1 MMTTVFDDVSRP
13 LHGTKDEQKA
23 RMDRVQAYCVKLPK
37 NVQGAYM
44 ELAVAA
50 GYDEQQLTLIEK
62 WCAHNSI
69 NINDWQIPV
78 LETLYTTLEQK
89 RVYQTFFVNV
99 AKTMEEQQ
107 NQSLNGFK
115 GVIISEQ
122 KKVLND
128 FNQASAETAS
138 SLLFQIGAVE
148 EMIRA
153 FNPDSD
159 LTARFSQAVLEGVD
173 SGIQAQ
179 ADIFNAG
186 MAQALG
192 DHMSRI
198 EFGNDVLEQK
208 MNLISAEIQKIE
220 KLDVP
225 NLVAPL
231 TRQLTLQM
239 GSVADHAKAVVEK
252 LRVGMEAQTKEA
264 SEKLTQRNKDTKAA
278 FDRSASAAEEKFGEL
293 TTAAEEKF
301 EGVIGKMGKAIESEL
316 WLERVKIWSGVAI
329 IGILTGPVMSYWLF
343 FRHWKFA

>member
-78 LETLYTTLEQK
+78 LETLYNTLEQK

-115 GVIISEQ
+115 NVITSEQ
-122 KKVLND
+122 KKVLDD

-159 LTARFSQAVLEGVD
+159 LTARFSQAVLKGVD

-179 ADIFNAG
+179 ADLFNAG
-186 MAQALG
+186 MSSALDG
-192 DHMSRI
+192 HLSRL
-198 EFGNDVLEQK
+198 ENGNNILEQK
-208 MNLISAEIQKIE
+208 MNLISVEIQKIE

-225 NLVAPL
+225 KLLDPL
-231 TRQLTLQM
+231 TRELKSKMDGFT
-239 GSVADHAKAVVEK
+239 SNADYVVKK
-252 LRVGMEAQTKEA
+252 LSSEMAAQAEDTSK
-264 SEKLTQRNKDTKAA
+264 KLTERNSAKKAG

-293 TTAAEEKF
+293 VSDAEAKF
-301 EGVIGKMGKAIESEL
+301 EGVIQKMTKAVEGSL
-316 WLERVKIWSGVAI
+316 WMERAKIWGGVAI